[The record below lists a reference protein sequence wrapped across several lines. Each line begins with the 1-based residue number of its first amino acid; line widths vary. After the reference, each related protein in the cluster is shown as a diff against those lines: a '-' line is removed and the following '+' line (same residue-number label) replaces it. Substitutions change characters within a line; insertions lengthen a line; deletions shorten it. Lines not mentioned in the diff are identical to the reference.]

1 MNRTTGTSAL
11 ALVAVSLGAVL
22 LLPAFSAPKTG
33 TTIDS
38 PKSLAALFRSD
49 QDRVLPGL
57 PPAPERAIYGV
68 RDKIVSFDPAAF
80 PAAFLEALGPQDLG
94 DGIVV
99 YACKAFEDPKSR
111 EAVFLNASNKE
122 IWREPAPEG
131 YDPLRYLRS
140 IDPKAVEA
148 DTKQAARL
156 RAIYDPS
163 RIVCSYVLA
172 SNDGAD
178 AYVRKLAA
186 TEPVVRG
193 PWGATPR
200 ATFVPAARRPA
211 GRTMNSS
218 ATIETPTLASL
229 AFVPQGVDLTVSLPE
244 SFAGRVGL
252 FARSTPGP
260 APWLFL
266 GETNVVASQGD
277 VVWHDCPPNAEDTRV
292 YTAAELNSDS
302 DNDGIPDEMELLFH
316 GSNPQNGDS
325 DGDGMP
331 DGWEARY
338 GLCLTVNDANG
349 DADGD
354 GVSNLTEYRQ
364 GRDPRAGAAFTN
376 AACVALSVLTPWD
389 GPRAQ
394 FPEGEE
400 Q

>member
-186 TEPVVRG
+186 TEPVVGG

-252 FARSTPGP
+252 SATTPPSPCSRPGP
-260 APWLFL
+260 GTAAPSSSSGTTRPAPSLPQPCPS
-266 GETNVVASQGD
+266 VATCRLPCPCRPGTPPQGSRTCTPAAS
-277 VVWHDCPPNAEDTRV
+277 CPPRTPK
-292 YTAAELNSDS
+292 AAPASSCPN
-302 DNDGIPDEMELLFH
+302 
-316 GSNPQNGDS
+316 
-325 DGDGMP
+325 
-331 DGWEARY
+331 
-338 GLCLTVNDANG
+338 
-349 DADGD
+349 
-354 GVSNLTEYRQ
+354 
-364 GRDPRAGAAFTN
+364 
-376 AACVALSVLTPWD
+376 
-389 GPRAQ
+389 
-394 FPEGEE
+394 
-400 Q
+400 